1 MIKSS
6 EYIECRNSGPHEEIH
21 RILSS
26 CLFCHP
32 PEKTIAQQ
40 QAEARAGT
48 REEDYTMSG
57 GLGERSVE
65 IGSHLEASGKY
76 GDNDTRGIW
85 YNVGVGST
93 LL

>member
-1 MIKSS
+1 MKKSTEFS
-6 EYIECRNSGPHEEIH
+6 VHAYSATHPN
-21 RILSS
+21 
-26 CLFCHP
+26 P

-48 REEDYTMSG
+48 REENYTMSG